1 VRLIRCR
8 DKIII
13 YNIPRDRYIAVNF
26 FEQSSHTSVCS
37 KKITRGRQ
45 PEGNFERQTRVLDC
59 KKKFLAIYICPEVY
73 SEENRPKIFFPRSII
88 SEIFPRENFRLIN
101 CDWLLFKQFG
111 VVICQYKSRD
121 I

>member
-1 VRLIRCR
+1 MGPSVKKKYMASISGISVRKCRHFEIILIF
-8 DKIII
+8 I
-13 YNIPRDRYIAVNF
+13 YNIPRDRYIAGNF

-73 SEENRPKIFFPRSII
+73 SEENRPKKFFPRSII
-88 SEIFPRENFRLIN
+88 SEIFPRENFRLIK
-101 CDWLLFKQFG
+101 L
-111 VVICQYKSRD
+111 
-121 I
+121 

>member
-1 VRLIRCR
+1 MSSTHRHLLLDFFWQVISGPPC
-8 DKIII
+8 II
-13 YNIPRDRYIAVNF
+13 YQGTDNIAGNF

-73 SEENRPKIFFPRSII
+73 SEENRPKKFFPRSII
-88 SEIFPRENFRLIN
+88 SEIFPRENFRLIK
-101 CDWLLFKQFG
+101 L
-111 VVICQYKSRD
+111 
-121 I
+121 

>member
-1 VRLIRCR
+1 VGNLN
-8 DKIII
+8 
-13 YNIPRDRYIAVNF
+13 YPLGSSQYIAGNF

-45 PEGNFERQTRVLDC
+45 REGNFERQTRVLDC

-88 SEIFPRENFRLIN
+88 SEIFPRGNFRLIK
-101 CDWLLFKQFG
+101 LLFKQFG
-111 VVICQYKSRD
+111 VVICQYKSCD